1 MVYVLLFPQ
10 LLLIVHAEKWCNK
23 YGCVASFFTAL
34 ILRVL
39 RDLGFNTLG
48 TRSSFQADR
57 AEQLAKVAFKQ
68 CP

>member
-39 RDLGFNTLG
+39 SKNINNKLIFINL
-48 TRSSFQADR
+48 
-57 AEQLAKVAFKQ
+57 LNLN
-68 CP
+68 